1 MCNAMYCASITKYE
15 GKSLRLIDLLS
26 IHREK
31 VRLVVVVVVI
41 SPKSVD

>member
-1 MCNAMYCASITKYE
+1 MCNAMYCASITEYE

-26 IHREK
+26 IHTEK
-31 VRLVVVVVVI
+31 IHLVVVAI